1 MPDQVETDIRERLAF
16 LGIGAA
22 EKVLISRIGQQ
33 VRQTLGPA
41 LDRFYRRVDETPAL
55 SRFFSNPLHQKSA
68 RTQQEKHWSRILDG
82 DFGADYVQSTK
93 AIGNTHARIGLE
105 PQWYIGSYGL
115 LLEGIVSGFLR
126 EAWPQPPQGFFD
138 RLFRKAKPV
147 LPVEEATRRVG
158 LLIKAAL
165 LDMELGLQTY
175 TLNMDDQE
183 RSRAEKERTESLTAL
198 SEALADALERMA
210 KGDLVQEIDP
220 DLETETTR
228 MSGAFQNA
236 CAGLSHIVHA
246 VRSTS
251 GVVEHRARTL
261 SSSSEDVA
269 CRIAEQVQALG
280 TVSRNITELTAS
292 VKEVAEE
299 ARQADETVEACCNET
314 GQGAEIVNRTVEAM
328 AKISESST
336 QIVQIISVIDEIAFQ
351 TNLLALNAG
360 VEAARAGD
368 AGRGFAVVAQEIRAL
383 AQRST
388 TAAREIKE
396 LISSSME
403 DVERGVKMVDET
415 GAALG
420 NITTS
425 VSRLGEAVG
434 EIASGAEEQA
444 LRIMEINASTTQLE
458 AVTKTNAAIVQ
469 EMSGSSQ
476 ELVWD
481 AAELMKI
488 VMNFKVRDDQSAL
501 SQARTGLAF

>member
-1 MPDQVETDIRERLAF
+1 MTDQAAPDIKERLIF
-16 LGIGAA
+16 LGIGPS
-22 EKVLISRIGQQ
+22 EKALIRRIGHQ
-33 VRQTLGPA
+33 VKQTLEPA
-41 LDRFYRRVDETPAL
+41 LDRFYRRVNETPSL
-55 SRFFSNPLHQKSA
+55 SRFFSNPGHQKSA
-68 RTQQEKHWSRILDG
+68 RSQQEKHWCQILEG
-82 DFGADYVQSTK
+82 DFGPDYVQSTRT
-93 AIGNTHARIGLE
+93 IGNTHARIGLE

-115 LLEGIVSGFLR
+115 LIEGIIGGLLR
-126 EAWPQPPQGFFD
+126 EAWPKPPTGLFGRFFRRSRTD
-138 RLFRKAKPV
+138 
-147 LPVEEATRRVG
+147 LPVEEVTRRVG

-175 TLNMDDQE
+175 TLNLDGQE
-183 RSRAEKERTESLTAL
+183 RSRAEKERTESLTEL

-210 KGDLVQEIDP
+210 GGDLVQEIDP
-220 DLETETTR
+220 ALETETTR
-228 MSGAFQNA
+228 MSGAFQKA
-236 CAGLSHIVHA
+236 CTGLGHIVHA

-251 GVVEHRARTL
+251 GLVEHRARTL
-261 SSSSEDVA
+261 NSSSEDIA
-269 CRIAEQVQALG
+269 CRIGEQVDALG
-280 TVSRNITELTAS
+280 TVSNTITELTAS

-299 ARQADETVEACCNET
+299 ARQADETVEACCQET
-314 GQGAEIVNRTVEAM
+314 DQSADIVGRTVEAM

-420 NITTS
+420 NISTS
-425 VSRLGEAVG
+425 VNRLGDAVSQ
-434 EIASGAEEQA
+434 IASGAEAQA
-444 LRIMEINASTTQLE
+444 QRIMEINASTTQLA

-476 ELVWD
+476 ELVGD

-488 VMNFKVRDDQSAL
+488 VTNFKVRDDMPA
-501 SQARTGLAF
+501 A

>member
-1 MPDQVETDIRERLAF
+1 MTDQVATDIKERLAF
-16 LGIGAA
+16 LGIGAT
-22 EKVLISRIGQQ
+22 EKNLLNRIGHQ
-33 VRQTLGPA
+33 VRRTLGPA
-41 LDRFYRRVDETPAL
+41 LDRFYRRVNETPTL
-55 SRFFSNPLHQKSA
+55 SRFFSNPAHQKSA
-68 RTQQEKHWSRILDG
+68 RSQQEKHWSRILDG
-82 DFGADYVQSTK
+82 DFGPDYVQSTK

-115 LLEGIVSGFLR
+115 LLEGIVSEFLHD
-126 EAWPQPPQGFFD
+126 AWPKSQQGLLG
-138 RLFRKAKPV
+138 RIFRKSDPS
-147 LPVEEATRRVG
+147 LPVEEVTRRTG

-175 TLNMDDQE
+175 TLNLDGRE

-210 KGDLVQEIDP
+210 GGDLVQEIDP
-220 DLETETTR
+220 ALETETTR
-228 MSGAFQNA
+228 MSGAFQSA
-236 CAGLSHIVHA
+236 CSGLSHIVHA

-251 GVVEHRARTL
+251 GMVEHRAKTL
-261 SSSSEDVA
+261 SGSSEDVA

-299 ARQADETVEACCNET
+299 ARQADETVEACCQET
-314 GQGAEIVNRTVEAM
+314 GQGMDIVNRTVKAM
-328 AKISESST
+328 AKISESSA

-415 GAALG
+415 GSALE
-420 NITTS
+420 NISTS
-425 VSRLGEAVG
+425 VNRLGDAVG
-434 EIASGAEEQA
+434 EIASGAEAQA
-444 LRIMEINASTTQLE
+444 QRIMDINASTTQLE
-458 AVTKTNAAIVQ
+458 AVTRTNAAIVQ

-476 ELVWD
+476 ELVGD
-481 AAELMKI
+481 AAELMTI
-488 VMNFKVRDDQSAL
+488 VTNFKVREDQSAFL
-501 SQARTGLAF
+501 HP